1 MTTLSLTVRLLPIS
15 FIYFSLVL
23 AIQVQIWLVYS
34 QKWKC
39 EKIVTLLK
47 VQNVILSRMSRKFK
61 EEKEKIAKKIGR
73 NKSKGTRLVWKEVH

>member
-1 MTTLSLTVRLLPIS
+1 MTTLSLTVRLLPIL
-15 FIYFSLVL
+15 FYFFSLVL

-34 QKWKC
+34 HKWKC

-47 VQNVILSRMSRKFK
+47 VQNVILSMMSRKFK